1 MGDMPRGGVED
12 SGQHHSAGNKA
23 GHKGKNTCQQVG
35 LPSTTMPAVADDATA
50 AFAQVAGLVDV
61 RLAGDGLEFT
71 VYRAKSPRYSGLDGD
86 VALRIPK
93 CDIFSNVNDPHLS
106 GKELLQQELAIYSL
120 LESSAVPVPRPF
132 ELLEVGGKVAML
144 AQYIESDGSLPS
156 PEALGRGLAQLHLV
170 NLPTEFTTVAC
181 EGYDVLTVL
190 PRRIIHRLAEF
201 RKFDPQPHSQLPD
214 TLSEEILRSSIT
226 GLKRFPPSL
235 LHMDWRPANLRTRE
249 GEVAAVVDF
258 SNALVGPPAVEIF
271 RVLELLDPD
280 PAFLRSYAVLT
291 PVPDVSRAEELC
303 LRLDA
308 AVMIALVFLSEAPDA
323 QLAATRTLRVRE
335 LYSKLGEELLG

>member
-1 MGDMPRGGVED
+1 MPVV
-12 SGQHHSAGNKA
+12 
-23 GHKGKNTCQQVG
+23 T
-35 LPSTTMPAVADDATA
+35 DDAAA
-50 AFAQVAGLVDV
+50 AFAQAAGLVDV

-71 VYRAKSPRYSGLDGD
+71 VYRAKSPRYSGIGGD
-86 VALRIPK
+86 VILRVPK
-93 CDIFSNVNDPHLS
+93 CNIYSNVNDPHLS

-120 LESSAVPVPRPF
+120 LESSTVPVPRPY

-144 AQYIESDGSLPS
+144 AQYIESDGSPPS

-170 NLPTEFTTVAC
+170 SLPTGLTTVAC
-181 EGYDVLTVL
+181 EGCDVLTVL

-214 TLSEEILRSSIT
+214 TLSEDVLRSSIT
-226 GLKRFPPSL
+226 GLKRFSPSL
-235 LHMDWRPANLRTRE
+235 LHMDWRPANLRTRG
-249 GEVAAVVDF
+249 GEVAAVFDF

-291 PVPDVSRAEELC
+291 PVPDVSLAEELC

-323 QLAATRTLRVRE
+323 QLAATRALRVRE
-335 LYSKLGEELLG
+335 LYLELEEELLVELA